1 MKDRYISKP
10 AAYYRDKRNSSST
23 FARDRSAALTI
34 GSVTPASGFSA
45 ITSGA
50 WDMISAI
57 RHVLSEI
64 GPSELWVSTWVPG
77 LQEIMDLKALIDEG
91 SVVRLQLL
99 VDYGFESSRRSHA
112 DSTIEIIGP
121 SNILVGRNH
130 SKIVLFRNDRFHYVL
145 RGSCNLNA
153 NRRAENLDG
162 DEGVEL
168 FNAFL
173 SFFDDHRSIGGTG
186 FGRSGAD
193 IYRAHRQIMT
203 SSTDEPEAM
212 SEFDEFLRTL

>member
-1 MKDRYISKP
+1 MKDRYVSKP
-10 AAYYRDKRNSSST
+10 VAYYREKRNSTAT
-23 FARDRSAALTI
+23 FARDRSAAQTI
-34 GSVTPASGFSA
+34 GPITHGSGFSA
-45 ITSGA
+45 ITSGS

-77 LQEIMDLKALIDEG
+77 LQEIMDLKALMDEG
-91 SVVRLQLL
+91 GVVRLQLL

-130 SKIVLFRNDRFHYVL
+130 SKIVLFRNDEFHYVL

-162 DEGVEL
+162 DEGIEL
-168 FNAFL
+168 FSAFL
-173 SFFDDHRSIGGTG
+173 SFFDDHQRIGGTG
-186 FGRSGAD
+186 FGRTGTD
-193 IYRAHRQIMT
+193 IYRAHRQIMA
-203 SSTDEPEAM
+203 SSANESEVM
-212 SEFDEFLRTL
+212 SEFDEFMRTL